1 MARKRKITR
10 DTMLAAALGIVDREG
25 LGALSMRRLG
35 EELGV
40 EAMSLYR
47 HVANKAALLDGVHEA
62 VLAGVAQPRRTDDW
76 VEDCRWL
83 ARSFRRTLRAHPN
96 TLPLF
101 ATRPAVVILGSLEHL
116 EAALDRLA
124 EPFPEMKRRVHA
136 LQVLVTY
143 VVGNTMQFAMEVN
156 ASAPD
161 YRALPR
167 DRFPILSSVGPTL
180 DRYSLEGQ
188 FEFGLDALLVG
199 LEARARS

>member
-10 DTMLAAALGIVDREG
+10 EAMLTAAVGIVDREG
-25 LGALSMRRLG
+25 LDSLSMRRLG

-62 VLAGVAQPRRTDDW
+62 VLAEVARPRRTDDW

-83 ARSFRRTLRAHPN
+83 ARSFRRALRAHPN

-101 ATRPAVVILGSLEHL
+101 ATRPAVTRGSLEHL

-143 VVGNTMQFAMEVN
+143 VVGNTMQLAVD
-156 ASAPD
+156 ADVDAPD
-161 YRALPR
+161 YRNLPR

-188 FEFGLDALLVG
+188 FEFGLDALLFG
-199 LEARARS
+199 LQALAR